1 MVDDD
6 ANFFD
11 EWQADRKT
19 HGITDDCLFWS
30 PDDPS
35 VDTRTT
41 LNAPWARDLYF
52 RELRPVYEDKARL
65 IPVTERARVE
75 DGVLTLRVVA
85 AANAVVYYKV
95 ERAE

>member
-35 VDTRTT
+35 VDTQTT